1 MRRRLFYDNRS
12 SLSTARITLKQQMRM
27 SRTMK
32 VKAGVLEKPHVFG
45 IKEVEIPDPG
55 PNEILVKTKA
65 VGICGSDVHYYVEG
79 RIGSYIVNEPLILG
93 HETAGVVAKVG
104 SNVTHLKEGDRVAL
118 EPGVPC
124 GCTDFV
130 KRGLYNLCPSIRFFA
145 TPPVHGTFA
154 EYFVHDANYAFKL
167 PDNVSFEEG
176 AMCEPLSVGIHAARQ
191 GGIGLGSRV
200 LITGAGPIGLV
211 NVLAARAAGAGI
223 IAVVETHK
231 NRLSMAKECGATHV
245 IESFEQA
252 KILSE
257 LDKITD
263 HTGVD
268 VVIECSGAG
277 PAAQTAVK
285 ALKPGG
291 TLVFVGLFSQLEV
304 PMDLNAIT
312 QKELTYK
319 GVFRYRNTYP
329 TAIDLMAS
337 GRINVKPLIT
347 KRFPWEQVKDAMD
360 CAHKEASSQ
369 IKVMTEW

>member
-1 MRRRLFYDNRS
+1 
-12 SLSTARITLKQQMRM
+12 
-27 SRTMK
+27 MK
-32 VKAGVLEKPHVFG
+32 VKAGVLEKANVFG
-45 IKEVEIPDPG
+45 IQEVEIPDPG
-55 PNEILVKTKA
+55 PDEVLIKTKA

-79 RIGSYIVNEPLILG
+79 RIGSYIVDKPMILG
-93 HETAGVVAKVG
+93 HETGGQVAKVG
-104 SNVTHLKEGDRVAL
+104 KNVKNLKEGDRVAL

-130 KRGLYNLCPSIRFFA
+130 KRGQYNLCPSIKFFA
-145 TPPVHGTFA
+145 TPPYHGTFA
-154 EYFVHDANYAFKL
+154 EYFIHDANFTFKL

-176 AMCEPLSVGIHAARQ
+176 AMCEPLSVGIHAVRQ
-191 GGIGLGSRV
+191 GSVGLGSRV
-200 LITGAGPIGLV
+200 LIFGAGPIGLV
-211 NVLAARAAGAGI
+211 NVLCAKAAGAGI

-231 NRLSMAKECGATHV
+231 NRIKMAKECGATHA
-245 IESFEQA
+245 FETFNQDE
-252 KILSE
+252 ILE
-257 LDKITD
+257 LGLDATY
-263 HTGVD
+263 GEGFD

-291 TLVFVGLFSQLEV
+291 TMVFVGLFSALEV

-329 TAIDLMAS
+329 TAIDLISS
-337 GRINVKPLIT
+337 GRLDVKPLIT
-347 KRFPWEQVKDAMD
+347 KRFPWQDVKAAMD

>member
-167 PDNVSFEEG
+167 PENVSFEEG

>member
-1 MRRRLFYDNRS
+1 
-12 SLSTARITLKQQMRM
+12 
-27 SRTMK
+27 MK
-32 VKAGVLEKPHVFG
+32 VKAGVLERANVFG
-45 IKEVEIPDPG
+45 IKEVDIKDPG
-55 PNEILVKTKA
+55 PNEVLIKTKA

-79 RIGSYIVNEPLILG
+79 RIGPYIVNEPLILG
-93 HETAGVVAKVG
+93 HETAGEVAKVG
-104 SNVTHLKEGDRVAL
+104 KNVTHLKEGDRVAL
-118 EPGVPC
+118 EPGVPR

-130 KRGLYNLCPSIRFFA
+130 KNGLYNLCPSIEFFA
-145 TPPVHGTFA
+145 TPPIHGTFA
-154 EYFVHDANYAFKL
+154 EYFVHDANFAFKL

-176 AMCEPLSVGIHAARQ
+176 AMCEPLSVGIHANRQ
-191 GGIGLGSRV
+191 GSVGLGSRV

-211 NVLAARAAGAGI
+211 NVLCARAAGAGV

-231 NRLSMAKECGATHV
+231 NRLSMAKECGATHS
-245 IESFEQA
+245 IETFDKKEQLEQVNA
-252 KILSE
+252 
-257 LDKITD
+257 ITD
-263 HTGVD
+263 GTGFD

-277 PAAQTAVK
+277 PAAQMAVE

-312 QKELTYK
+312 QKELTFK

-329 TAIDLMAS
+329 TAIDLIS
-337 GRINVKPLIT
+337 SKQIDVKPLIT

>member
-1 MRRRLFYDNRS
+1 
-12 SLSTARITLKQQMRM
+12 
-27 SRTMK
+27 MK
-32 VKAGVLEKPHVFG
+32 VKAGVLEKANEFG
-45 IKEVEIPDPG
+45 IREIEIPEPG
-55 PNEILVKTKA
+55 PDQILVKTKA
-65 VGICGSDVHYYVEG
+65 VGICGSDVHYYLEG
-79 RIGSYIVNEPLILG
+79 RIGPYIVNEPLILG
-93 HETAGVVAKVG
+93 HETAGEVARVG
-104 SNVTHLKEGDRVAL
+104 SNVHHLKEGDRVAL

-130 KRGLYNLCPSIRFFA
+130 KRGLYNLCPSIEFFA

-154 EYFVHDANYAFKL
+154 EYFVHDANFAFKL

-191 GGIGLGSRV
+191 GEIGLGSRV

-211 NVLAARAAGAGI
+211 NVLCAKAAGAGI
-223 IAVVETHK
+223 IAVVETHE
-231 NRLSMAKECGATHV
+231 NRCKMALESGATHAFKTFDKD
-245 IESFEQA
+245 E
-252 KILSE
+252 ILE
-257 LDKITD
+257 LSRKATD
-263 HTGVD
+263 GAGFD

-277 PAAQTAVK
+277 SAARTAVE

-312 QKELTYK
+312 QKELTFK

-329 TAIDLMAS
+329 TAIDLISS
-337 GRINVKPLIT
+337 GRLDVKPLIT
-347 KRFPWEQVKDAMD
+347 KRFPWQQVKDAMD

>member
-1 MRRRLFYDNRS
+1 
-12 SLSTARITLKQQMRM
+12 
-27 SRTMK
+27 MK
-32 VKAGVLEKPHVFG
+32 VKAGVLERANEFG
-45 IKEVEIPDPG
+45 IREVEIPEPG
-55 PNEILVKTKA
+55 PDEILVKTKA
-65 VGICGSDVHYYVEG
+65 VGICASDVHYYLEG

-93 HETAGVVAKVG
+93 HETSGIVARAGKNVA
-104 SNVTHLKEGDRVAL
+104 HLKEGDRVAL

-124 GCTDFV
+124 GCTNYV
-130 KRGLYNLCPSIRFFA
+130 KEGLYNLCPSIQFFA

-154 EYFVHDANYAFKL
+154 EYFVHNANFAFKL
-167 PDNVSFEEG
+167 PDHVSFEEG

-191 GGIGLGSRV
+191 GSIGLGSRV

-211 NVLAARAAGAGI
+211 NTLCAKAAGAGI
-223 IAVVETHK
+223 IAVVETHA
-231 NRLSMAKECGATHV
+231 NRVALAKECGASHA
-245 IESFEQA
+245 IQSFNQEE
-252 KILSE
+252 ILE
-257 LDKITD
+257 KTNEITD
-263 HTGVD
+263 GKGFD

-277 PAAQTAVK
+277 SAAQTAVK

-329 TAIDLMAS
+329 TAIDLIAS
-337 GRINVKPLIT
+337 GRLNVKPLIT
-347 KRFPWEQVKDAMD
+347 KRFPWQQVKDAMD

-369 IKVMTEW
+369 IKVMTEWN

>member
-1 MRRRLFYDNRS
+1 MR
-12 SLSTARITLKQQMRM
+12 
-27 SRTMK
+27 
-32 VKAGVLEKPHVFG
+32 VKAGVLEKPFVFG
-45 IKEVEIPDPG
+45 IKEVEIPEPG
-55 PNEILVKTKA
+55 PNEVLIKTKA

-93 HETAGVVAKVG
+93 HETSGVVARVG

-130 KRGLYNLCPSIRFFA
+130 KRGLYNLCPSIKFFA

-154 EYFVHDANYAFKL
+154 EYFIHDANFAFKL
-167 PDNVSFEEG
+167 PENLTFEEG
-176 AMCEPLSVGIHAARQ
+176 AMCEPLSVGIHATRQ
-191 GGIGLGSRV
+191 GNVGLGSRV
-200 LITGAGPIGLV
+200 MITVAGPIGLV
-211 NVLAARAAGAGI
+211 NLLTSKAAGAGI
-223 IAVVETHK
+223 IAVIETHK
-231 NRLSMAKECGATHV
+231 NRATMARECGATHI
-245 IESFEQA
+245 IETFDSAQIQKQA
-252 KILSE
+252 
-257 LDKITD
+257 LDITD
-263 HTGVD
+263 GAGFD
-268 VVIECSGAG
+268 VVIECSGAAS
-277 PAAQTAVK
+277 AAQTAVK
-285 ALKPGG
+285 VLKPGG
-291 TLVFVGLFSQLEV
+291 TLVFVGLFSQAEV

-347 KRFPWEQVKDAMD
+347 KRFPWEKVKDAMD

>member
-1 MRRRLFYDNRS
+1 
-12 SLSTARITLKQQMRM
+12 
-27 SRTMK
+27 MK